1 LISWADERE
10 VAVVDS
16 NDGTGTE
23 DAESADAPEK
33 KESEVAA
40 AISGAIDK
48 LSPAEQL
55 IGLGAVLIL
64 LVDLL
69 GDVILDEYG
78 VSAASWIAAVAAIA
92 MLWAR
97 RIRGKD
103 FPVSYPWLLT
113 VAGFGGGIAGARDL
127 LTDVESGFLEGI
139 GIVFALLLY
148 AGATLM
154 AWGAYRLSKN

>member
-1 LISWADERE
+1 
-10 VAVVDS
+10 VVVNS
-16 NDGTGTE
+16 TDGPGE
-23 DAESADAPEK
+23 HDGRPVEIPEK
-33 KESEVAA
+33 QESEVAA

-48 LSPAEQL
+48 LGPAEQL

-78 VSAASWIAAVAAIA
+78 ISSASWIAAVAAVA

-97 RIRGKD
+97 RLRSKE
-103 FPVSYPWLLT
+103 FPISYPWLLT

-127 LTDVESGFLEGI
+127 LTDVESGYLEGI
-139 GIVFALLLY
+139 GIVFALVLY
-148 AGATLM
+148 AGAALM
-154 AWGAYRLSKN
+154 ALGAYRLSKK